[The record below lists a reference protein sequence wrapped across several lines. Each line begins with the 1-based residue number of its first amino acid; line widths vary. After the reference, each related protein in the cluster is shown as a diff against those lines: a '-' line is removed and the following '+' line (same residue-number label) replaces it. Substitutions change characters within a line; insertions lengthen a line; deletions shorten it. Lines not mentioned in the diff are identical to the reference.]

1 MANTIKH
8 KRGSGSDPSASD
20 LAVGELAIRTD
31 TGVVFTKKDDGT
43 VAEISGGGQTNL
55 GVSTTS
61 TAVTVTSDTGNN
73 ATISEASGSA
83 AGVMSVAHHDKLDG
97 IASGA
102 TANSTESIQD
112 IVGGMVSGNSE
123 SGISVTYQD
132 SDGTLDFSVTSQTDN
147 NFTTTLKNK
156 LDGIEASATADQT
169 ASEILTAIKT
179 VDGASSGLDA
189 DLLDGQH
196 GSHYLDYN
204 NFSNTPTIPT
214 NNNQLTNGAGYI
226 TSTLSNEQVQ
236 DIVGAMVSGNSESG
250 ISVTYQDSDGTL
262 DFSVS
267 SQTDNNFTTTLKN
280 KLDGIESNATADQS
294 ASEILTAIKTVDG
307 SGSGLDADTVDGVE
321 ASSFLRS
328 DAADT
333 KTSGDLTF
341 NDSVKAVFGTG
352 SDLQLYHDG
361 SDSYIKDA
369 GTGIL
374 AILGSEV
381 RIQNAAGSEN
391 CAKFIQDGAVELY
404 HNNSKKLATKSDGVD
419 ITGELQCDSLD
430 VDGAANI
437 TGNVDINGDI
447 RHNGD
452 TNCLFGFPSN
462 DTFRI
467 STGGTERFRI
477 TSTGAIAIEGSS
489 NYGSSGQVLTS
500 NGNDAPTWQD
510 GGGTVAD
517 GCVYENSQTIS
528 NNYTVSTNK
537 NAMSAGPI
545 TVNSGVTIT
554 VPSGSTY
561 TIV

>member
-1 MANTIKH
+1 
-8 KRGSGSDPSASD
+8 
-20 LAVGELAIRTD
+20 
-31 TGVVFTKKDDGT
+31 
-43 VAEISGGGQTNL
+43 
-55 GVSTTS
+55 
-61 TAVTVTSDTGNN
+61 
-73 ATISEASGSA
+73 
-83 AGVMSVAHHDKLDG
+83 
-97 IASGA
+97 
-102 TANSTESIQD
+102 
-112 IVGGMVSGNSE
+112 
-123 SGISVTYQD
+123 
-132 SDGTLDFSVTSQTDN
+132 DGTLDFSVTSQTDN